1 VTKRT
6 RLWLVIGITVLAV
19 VFVISIPIYKSV
31 VLRAKETVLK
41 ENLLTMRRVIKQYSK
56 DKQQPPR
63 SLQDL
68 VEAGYFRQLP
78 IDPVTNSNS
87 TWMPLGEGVVAP
99 GQTERGITDV
109 HSGSSS
115 ISSNGTAYNSW

>member
-1 VTKRT
+1 MTKRT

>member
-1 VTKRT
+1 MTKRT
-6 RLWLVIGITVLAV
+6 RLWLVIGITILTV
-19 VFVISIPIYKSV
+19 VFAISIPLYKSV
-31 VLRAKETVLK
+31 VLRAKETVLR
-41 ENLLTMRRVIKQYSK
+41 ENLLAMRRVIKQYIK

-78 IDPVTNSNS
+78 NYPVTNSNS
-87 TWMPLGEGVVAP
+87 TWMPVGEAIVSP